1 MDKLEILIKELECE
15 RSDIEIIDECNFKV
29 GDKKYM
35 LLDEWEAE
43 DRCDEATDQLLSEAL
58 SKIPEDLRDYFRVE
72 DYYDDNCSLLNVGD
86 YNEIKTDDGYYFFLF
101 EL

>member
-1 MDKLEILIKELECE
+1 MDKLEVLIKELACE

-35 LLDEWEAE
+35 FLDEWEAE
-43 DRCDEATDQLLSEAL
+43 NKCDEAADQLLSEAL
-58 SKIPEDLRDYFRVE
+58 SKIPEDLRDYFRTE
-72 DYYDDNCSLLNVGD
+72 DYYDDNCSLLNIGD
-86 YNEIKTDDGYYFFLF
+86 YKEIVEDGYYYFLF